1 MYNSVFLWHNSKT
14 VCNMADLSIIVSEIE
29 LKLRKLIDEKKQLAV
44 ENKRLTE
51 ENATLDQENLALRRS
66 VEELQDKI
74 NKSTI
79 VNALDN
85 EGEVEEGR
93 KLIKEINI
101 TLLDRPYRLSVARA
115 DEEKVRKAG
124 NLINERIKYY
134 SKHYAYKDVQD
145 LLSMTAL
152 QFATSVVKM
161 DTELTYR
168 NQNLE
173 RKLEDLNNLLSE
185 QS

>member
-1 MYNSVFLWHNSKT
+1 M
-14 VCNMADLSIIVSEIE
+14 DEI
-29 LKLRKLIDEKKQLAV
+29 
-44 ENKRLTE
+44 T
-51 ENATLDQENLALRRS
+51 
-66 VEELQDKI
+66 
-74 NKSTI
+74 
-79 VNALDN
+79 
-85 EGEVEEGR
+85 
-93 KLIKEINI
+93 INI

-161 DTELTYR
+161 DAELPWNR
-168 NQNLE
+168 SLKIWNCLFSAFG
-173 RKLEDLNNLLSE
+173 KLNTINTSIGLLALCKNRPHSLRGSTFWCRWTFAQRGGHKRIIWSLRISKSRQFLFVSSSFFE
-185 QS
+185 

>member
-1 MYNSVFLWHNSKT
+1 M
-14 VCNMADLSIIVSEIE
+14 DEI
-29 LKLRKLIDEKKQLAV
+29 
-44 ENKRLTE
+44 T
-51 ENATLDQENLALRRS
+51 
-66 VEELQDKI
+66 
-74 NKSTI
+74 
-79 VNALDN
+79 
-85 EGEVEEGR
+85 
-93 KLIKEINI
+93 INI

-134 SKHYAYKDVQD
+134 AKHYAYKDVQD

-161 DTELTYR
+161 DTELTYL

-173 RKLEDLNNLLSE
+173 HKLKDLNNLLSE

>member
-1 MYNSVFLWHNSKT
+1 M
-14 VCNMADLSIIVSEIE
+14 DEI
-29 LKLRKLIDEKKQLAV
+29 
-44 ENKRLTE
+44 T
-51 ENATLDQENLALRRS
+51 
-66 VEELQDKI
+66 
-74 NKSTI
+74 
-79 VNALDN
+79 
-85 EGEVEEGR
+85 
-93 KLIKEINI
+93 INI

-134 SKHYAYKDVQD
+134 AKHYAYKDAQD

-161 DTELTYR
+161 DTELTYL

-173 RKLEDLNNLLSE
+173 HKLKDLNNLLSE